1 MNVATWDVSIVK
13 VYSLQDITNGSG
25 NEPLDVSKY
34 PTLPEIDPTHVRFY
48 Q

>member
-13 VYSLQDITNGSG
+13 VYSLQEVTNRSG

-34 PTLPEIDPTHVRFY
+34 PTLPEIDTSHV
-48 Q
+48 